1 MLKSTRPTV
10 GAAASKIV
18 NAANASDHSPRNVL
32 LVNPTGNDPIYFGG
46 PDVTTSNG
54 ITLSAGSSIPLTLG
68 HGDDLWAVA
77 AGDEVIQ
84 LLVSQA

>member
-1 MLKSTRPTV
+1 MLKSTHPTV
-10 GAAASKIV
+10 GSTASKIV
-18 NAANASDHSPRNVL
+18 TATGSDHSPRNVL

-68 HGDDLWAVA
+68 YGDDLWAVA
-77 AGDEVIQ
+77 ADDQVVE